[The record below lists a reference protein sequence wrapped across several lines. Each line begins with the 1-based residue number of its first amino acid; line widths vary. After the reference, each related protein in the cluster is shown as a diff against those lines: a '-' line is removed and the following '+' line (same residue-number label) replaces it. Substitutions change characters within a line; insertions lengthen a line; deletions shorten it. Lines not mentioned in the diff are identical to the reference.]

1 MYRVVIDTN
10 VLISGIIQRSGFPF
24 NVIKLWENAYVVI
37 ITSLATIEEAERVLH
52 YPKIKKNY
60 KLTDEDINHILSN
73 LFKYSVF
80 VENLSTLNIIKEDPA
95 DNTILATAISGKADY
110 IISGDA
116 HLLNLDNFRGI
127 DIVTP
132 KRFCEIMG
140 KLKEQKKL

>member
-10 VLISGIIQRSGFPF
+10 VLTSGIIQRSGFPF
-24 NVIKLWENAYVVI
+24 NVIKLWENAFVVI

-60 KLTDEDINHILSN
+60 KLTNEDINHILSN

-80 VENLSTLNIIKEDPA
+80 AENLSTLNIIKEDPA
-95 DNTILATAISGKADY
+95 DNTILATAVSGKADY

-116 HLLNLDNFRGI
+116 HLLNLNNFRGI
-127 DIVTP
+127 EIVTP